1 MSMTP
6 PSGNLGGSPDVPRSR
21 LTKTGRFERRENI
34 IARPVPS
41 RTDLRRGRRRTPRK
55 AWIAKQRRRCGT
67 PPQGNSQDR
76 IATLA
81 SMARTET
88 DTWDLATSVGATAT
102 LVAAGRGRATQAGLI
117 DDPFAAPLVRA
128 VGVDFFTRWA
138 NGELSG
144 DEVDIP
150 GHPWG
155 MQPMTDLMTVRT
167 RLIDQFVTDAAT
179 SGIRQVVI
187 LASGLDA
194 RGYRLS
200 WPAETVVFEIDQQR
214 VTDFKT
220 ATLAAAGAEPTV
232 DLRAVPVDL
241 RDDWPA
247 ALRQAGFEPHRP
259 TVWVAEGLLAFLP
272 PEAQDRLLDNITE
285 LSAQGSRLVV
295 EIFLSSP
302 ESLEVMQASSEKWY
316 EHGLDARID
325 DLWYGGER
333 HDVAPYLDDRGWQT
347 TRYRSAQLLADA
359 GLPVPER
366 NNGQTENYY
375 CTAQL
380 GATEE
385 STTPVAQQPLP
396 Q

>member
-1 MSMTP
+1 LTA
-6 PSGNLGGSPDVPRSR
+6 VP
-21 LTKTGRFERRENI
+21 
-34 IARPVPS
+34 V
-41 RTDLRRGRRRTPRK
+41 
-55 AWIAKQRRRCGT
+55 
-67 PPQGNSQDR
+67 
-76 IATLA
+76 ATLA
-81 SMARTET
+81 GMARTEN

-102 LVAAGRGRATQAGLI
+102 MVAAGRGRATKAGLI
-117 DDPFAAPLVRA
+117 DDPFAEPLVRA

-138 NGELSG
+138 NGEIG
-144 DEVDIP
+144 ADEVDIP

-155 MQPMTDLMTVRT
+155 MQPMTDLLAVRT
-167 RLIDQFVTDAAT
+167 RLIDQFLGEAT
-179 SGIRQVVI
+179 ASGIRQVVV

-200 WPAETVVFEIDQQR
+200 WPAETVVYEIDQQQ

-220 ATLAAAGAEPTV
+220 ATLSAAGAEPTV
-232 DLRAVPVDL
+232 DLRAVPIDL

-247 ALRQAGFEPHRP
+247 ALRHAGFDDSRP
-259 TVWVAEGLLAFLP
+259 TAWVAEGLLAFLP
-272 PEAQDRLLDNITE
+272 PDAQDRLLDNITA

-302 ESLEVMQASSEKWY
+302 ESLEVMHASSEKWY
-316 EHGLDARID
+316 EHGLTARID

-347 TRYRSAQLLADA
+347 TSHRSAQLLADA

-366 NNGQTENYY
+366 NDGQTENYY

-380 GATEE
+380 G
-385 STTPVAQQPLP
+385 
-396 Q
+396 

>member
-1 MSMTP
+1 MA
-6 PSGNLGGSPDVPRSR
+6 NLAV
-21 LTKTGRFERRENI
+21 
-34 IARPVPS
+34 
-41 RTDLRRGRRRTPRK
+41 
-55 AWIAKQRRRCGT
+55 
-67 PPQGNSQDR
+67 
-76 IATLA
+76 
-81 SMARTET
+81 MARSEN
-88 DTWDLATSVGATAT
+88 DTWDLASSVGATAT
-102 LVAAGRGRATQAGLI
+102 MVAAGRGRATRAGLI
-117 DDPFAAPLVRA
+117 DDPFAEPLVRA

-138 NGELSG
+138 NGEISA
-144 DEVDIP
+144 DDVDIP

-155 MQPMTDLMTVRT
+155 MQAMTDLLAVRT
-167 RLIDQFVTDAAT
+167 RLIDQFLSDATT
-179 SGIRQVVI
+179 SGIRQVVV

-200 WPAETVVFEIDQQR
+200 WPAGTVVFEIDQQQ

-232 DLRAVPVDL
+232 DLRTVPIDL

-247 ALRQAGFEPHRP
+247 ALRQAGFNADRP

-272 PEAQDRLLDNITE
+272 PEAQDRLLDNITA

-316 EHGLDARID
+316 QHGLDARID

-333 HDVAPYLDDRGWQT
+333 HDVAPYLDARGWQT
-347 TRYRSAQLLADA
+347 TRHRSGQLLADA
-359 GLPVPER
+359 GLPVPQR
-366 NNGQTENYY
+366 NDSQTENYY

-380 GATEE
+380 G
-385 STTPVAQQPLP
+385 
-396 Q
+396 